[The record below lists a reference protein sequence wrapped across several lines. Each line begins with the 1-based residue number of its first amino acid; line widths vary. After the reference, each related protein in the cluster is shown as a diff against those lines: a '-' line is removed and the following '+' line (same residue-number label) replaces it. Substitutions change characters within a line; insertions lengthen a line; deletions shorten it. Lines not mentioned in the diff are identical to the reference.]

1 MDKIFDLTGKVAIVT
16 GASRGIGESSARLL
30 AQYGATVVIT
40 GRRQDALDKIAAEI
54 NEAGGESV
62 GIVCHAG
69 NIEHMDALFAEVDK
83 RYGRLD
89 VLMNNAA
96 ANPYFGPIEDCP
108 LDAFDKVFEVNL
120 RGYFYMCQKAVK
132 TMKTNNDGNG
142 GGSIINVASIN
153 GKKPGTLQGPYSMSK
168 AAVINMS
175 ESFAKE
181 NGQFGIRVNSL
192 CPGLTDTKFASAIT
206 QNEDVLK
213 QFLPVLPLGRAA
225 QPDEMAPMVLFLA
238 SSASSYVTGS
248 SMIVDGGALVAP

>member
-1 MDKIFDLTGKVAIVT
+1 MSKLFDLSGKVAIVT
-16 GASRGIGESSARLL
+16 GASRGIGEASARLL
-30 AQYGATVVIT
+30 AEYGATVVIT
-40 GRRQDALDKIAAEI
+40 GRRKDALEKIAAEI
-54 NEAGGESV
+54 EGSGGKAV

-69 NIEHMDALFAEVDK
+69 NIEHMDALFDEVLA
-83 RYGRLD
+83 RFGRLD

-96 ANPYFGPIEDCP
+96 TNPYFGPIADCP
-108 LDAFDKVFEVNL
+108 VDAFDKVFEVNL
-120 RGYFYMCQKAVK
+120 RGYFYMCQRAVK
-132 TMKTNNDGNG
+132 LMKES

-153 GKKPGTLQGPYSMSK
+153 GKKPGALQGPYSMSK

-181 NGQFGIRVNSL
+181 NGQYGIRVNSL

-206 QNEDVLK
+206 QNDDVLK

-225 QPDEMAPMVLFLA
+225 QPEEMAPMVLFLA
-238 SSASSYVTGS
+238 SDASSYVSGS

>member
-1 MDKIFDLTGKVAIVT
+1 MSKLFDLTGKVAIVT
-16 GASRGIGESSARLL
+16 GASRGIGEASARLL
-30 AQYGATVVIT
+30 AEHGATVVIT
-40 GRRQDALDKIAAEI
+40 GRRQDALDKIVADIAET
-54 NEAGGESV
+54 GGKALGV
-62 GIVCHAG
+62 ACHAG
-69 NIEHMDALFAEVDK
+69 NIEHMYALFAEVEK

-96 ANPYFGPIEDCP
+96 TNPYFGPIEDCP
-108 LDAFDKVFEVNL
+108 MDAFDKVFEVNI

-132 TMKTNNDGNG
+132 MMKPNG

-153 GKKPGTLQGPYSMSK
+153 AIKPGALQGPYSMSK

-175 ESFAKE
+175 QSFAKE
-181 NGQFGIRVNSL
+181 NGKDGIRVNSL

-213 QFLPVLPLGRAA
+213 AFLPVLPLGRAA

-238 SSASSYVTGS
+238 SDASSYVSGS